1 MGNTIMMHFMVFTAF
16 ESRISSNSYI
26 QALKNERIFS
36 HSGDLSPD
44 LSPHRTALGFL
55 KPCIV
60 KILSL
65 LYKEDVL

>member
-1 MGNTIMMHFMVFTAF
+1 MGNTIMMHFMVFAAF
-16 ESRISSNSYI
+16 ESRI
-26 QALKNERIFS
+26 QALKNERILS
-36 HSGDLSPD
+36 HCGDLSPD
-44 LSPHRTALGFL
+44 LSPHRIALGFL